1 VQPVAWARWMR
12 YVVPARI
19 TVEKASLVLQV
30 TFTLRVTPAAGSAGP
45 GGLGGGCGA
54 KTSSRKPPGT
64 ELTRWPTRI
73 R

>member
-1 VQPVAWARWMR
+1 M
-12 YVVPARI
+12 
-19 TVEKASLVLQV
+19 TVEKASLVLPV
-30 TFTLRVTPAAGSAGP
+30 TLTLRVTPAAGNAGP
-45 GGLGGGCGA
+45 GGRGGGWGA